1 MTYAAHEKEFYE
13 KHYQKNLSIS
23 EGFDGNLIWRQCFSP
38 EARYGLVDKTLTSY
52 LGPKRLIVELGCAQ
66 GHTLT
71 YCKDKFNFS
80 RAVGVDIAFP
90 RNQINNLGIEF
101 LTANL
106 NQGFPFSDG
115 EVDVMMAMMCFEH
128 LFCPFFIF
136 SELKR
141 CLSKDGIAFVNLP
154 LVTSIKNRVR
164 LLFGRLPVTS
174 VPYERWFQMSEWDG
188 NHLHYFSLDSIK
200 AMANHLS
207 MKIVDLSGVG
217 RFHKLKSTFPTLLA
231 GELSFSLMHKS

>member
-1 MTYAAHEKEFYE
+1 MLCSVSEVIMTYAAHEKEFYE

-136 SELKR
+136 WS
-141 CLSKDGIAFVNLP
+141 LSF
-154 LVTSIKNRVR
+154 IKNTFNKQNKFNSKMRKENNE
-164 LLFGRLPVTS
+164 T
-174 VPYERWFQMSEWDG
+174 
-188 NHLHYFSLDSIK
+188 IK
-200 AMANHLS
+200 VDA
-207 MKIVDLSGVG
+207 KII
-217 RFHKLKSTFPTLLA
+217 
-231 GELSFSLMHKS
+231 E